1 MSKLKVLLPVII
13 VIAVG
18 VVGYQ
23 QFFGSSMPDAQ
34 PSFAEVIHSR
44 GKVQQVTASD
54 DYVADLAAGDIVKPG
69 SIVKTGDK
77 SSVTLEFID
86 SSKLL
91 VASNS
96 RVRFDTMLYSDMA
109 NSSET
114 VVYLNSGSAESRV
127 AKQNGFGA
135 RYEVRT
141 PAMQLAVRGTVFHTK
156 YNESTGKANVSVL
169 EGSVAAS
176 NQGTEQLIAAGSG
189 LSAIPNAPIS
199 TVSELLPSPEIN
211 GVDPVINNCA
221 PLNVGWNALEG
232 ANEYRV
238 QLLGGDASDAI
249 VYDQL
254 LSSNEVAFTG
264 LPDNRYE
271 MRVRGLDKEGIE
283 GHDAELSFILDA
295 RPPSPVADSPKGG
308 ETISSAKVA
317 FRWTGSLDATDYNF
331 QISDVK
337 DFSRI
342 VTQIQSLPS
351 NMVGFSVP
359 LPTGRYY
366 WRIASINEHK
376 CQGGFSQ
383 PEDFTVAAPHNSD
396 AQDNVENGSPRS

>member
-1 MSKLKVLLPVII
+1 MSKLKVLLPILV

-18 VVGYQ
+18 VIGYT

-54 DYVADLAAGDIVKPG
+54 DFMADIATGDIVKPG
-69 SIVKTGDK
+69 SIVKTGDE
-77 SSVTLEFID
+77 SSVTLEFVD

-141 PAMQLAVRGTVFHTK
+141 PAMQLAVRGTVFHTS
-156 YNESTGKANVSVL
+156 YDQAQGKAKVSVI
-169 EGSVAAS
+169 EGAVQAVNQDDEQLLTAGVGMAAS
-176 NQGTEQLIAAGSG
+176 SSG
-189 LSAIPNAPIS
+189 KSS
-199 TVSELLPSPEIN
+199 VQKLLPSPALN
-211 GVDPVINNCA
+211 GVDPVVNDCS
-221 PLNVGWNALEG
+221 PLNVAWSALQG
-232 ANEYRV
+232 ASEYRV
-238 QLLGGDASDAI
+238 QLLGGDANDAI
-249 VYDQL
+249 VYDQV

-264 LPDNRYE
+264 LPDNHYE
-271 MRVRGLDKEGIE
+271 MRVRGLDNQGIE

-295 RPPSPVADSPKGG
+295 RPPSPVADEPKAGA
-308 ETISSAKVA
+308 TISSAKVQ
-317 FRWTGSLDATDYNF
+317 FRWTGSLDAKEYNF
-331 QISDVK
+331 QISDVE

-342 VTQIQSLPS
+342 VTQIQRLPN

-359 LPTGRYY
+359 LPPGGYY
-366 WRIASINEHK
+366 WRIASINEHN
-376 CQGGFSQ
+376 CQGGFSK
-383 PEDFTVAAPHNSD
+383 PEGFVVASPDITENTVES
-396 AQDNVENGSPRS
+396 ESPRS